1 MLSSKIL
8 FNNKKHL
15 LDLLEYQLMGI
26 NIEIFKSR
34 CDMEKFFLHQKK
46 DNINEI
52 KKQINIDQISHEDI
66 NKIIDNINDV
76 KKN

>member
-15 LDLLEYQLMGI
+15 QNLLEYQMMGI

-34 CDMEKFFLHQKK
+34 CDMEKFFLHQEK
-46 DNINEI
+46 DKINELKDKI
-52 KKQINIDQISHEDI
+52 EQDHLTHREINE
-66 NKIIDNINDV
+66 IIDNIYN